1 MRSRIYAGT
10 LRHKRLLGVEHGF
23 DYGLHMYALDLDDLD
38 ELAGSCSLFGHNRV
52 RPLALHDRDYLF
64 PGDSPLREK
73 VLRALRENGIGE
85 EPARVVLLTALR
97 QFHYVFNPASFFY
110 CFDASE
116 RLFCVLAQVNNTFG
130 ETHLYVLTP
139 HPDTGRFGAPK
150 AFHVSPF
157 FPREGRYE
165 FEFSA
170 LDDDMRVAITYVLG
184 DGPAL
189 TASFSGVSSPVT
201 CANLARLLLRHPL
214 RAAATFPRILAQA
227 ARLYFRK
234 KRPVFPKPEPAS
246 AMTIR
251 QAPPTVADR
260 VGRAALTGFLRRLDH
275 GRLTMTLPDGGRET
289 FGPDDGGPRVELAV
303 HRPRF
308 FQRTLF
314 SGDIGFGEAYADG
327 DWTAPDLTG
336 LLRLLA
342 LREET
347 LNDRRFLPALAGR
360 TLNFLSHLRRPNTV
374 SGSRR
379 NITEHYDLGNE
390 FYRLFLD
397 RTMSYSSGIFQRD
410 GDSLEQ
416 AQQNKM
422 GAVLEMAGI
431 GPGDH
436 VLEIGCGWGG
446 FALEAVR
453 RTGCRLTG
461 ITISAEQYRLARERV
476 REAGLDDRID
486 IRLEDYRHVQ
496 GVFSRIVSIEMLEAV
511 GHGNLPEYFEAV
523 DRLLAPGGRAVI
535 QVITM
540 PDRKYDAYRRGSD
553 WIRKHIFPGGH
564 LPSLGAMV
572 AAMSA
577 RTRLGPTRL
586 DDIGLHYARTLRL
599 WREAL
604 LARRADVLAQGFD
617 ETFLRKWEYYFS
629 YCEAGFLC
637 RTVRNYQMQ
646 LSRMGEPDAGGG
658 V

>member
-1 MRSRIYAGT
+1 MHSRIYSGA
-10 LRHKRLLGVEHGF
+10 LRHERLYKVRHAF
-23 DYGLHMYALDLDDLD
+23 DYGLHMYALDLDELD
-38 ELAGSCSLFGHNRV
+38 ELDGACLLFGHNRV
-52 RPLALHDRDYLF
+52 RPLALHDRDYLY
-64 PGDSPLREK
+64 PGDAPLRVK
-73 VLRALRENGIGE
+73 VLRALRENGVGGD
-85 EPARVVLLTALR
+85 PARVVLLTALR

-110 CFDASE
+110 CLDASG
-116 RLFCVLAQVNNTFG
+116 RIFCVLTQVNNTFG

-139 HPDTGRFGAPK
+139 DAETGRFGTDK

-157 FPREGRYE
+157 FPRKGRYE
-165 FEFSA
+165 FEFST
-170 LDDDMRVAITYVLG
+170 LGDEMRVAITYILE

-189 TASFSGVSSPVT
+189 TASFTGAARAVT
-201 CANLARLLLRHPL
+201 CANLAGLLLRHPL

-227 ARLYFRK
+227 ARLYFGK
-234 KRPVFPKPEPAS
+234 KRPVFPKPDPAS
-246 AMTIR
+246 PMTIR
-251 QAPPTVADR
+251 QAPPMVADR
-260 VGRAALTGFLRRLDH
+260 VGRAAVTAFLRRLDH
-275 GRLTMTLPDGGRET
+275 GRLTMPLPDGGQET

-308 FQRTLF
+308 FRRTLF
-314 SGDIGFGEAYADG
+314 SGDIGFGEAFADG
-327 DWTAPDLTG
+327 DWTTPDLTG

-360 TLNFLSHLRRPNTV
+360 TLNFLAHLRRPNTV

-397 RTMSYSSGIFQRD
+397 RTMSYSGGIFLDD
-410 GDSLEQ
+410 GDSLER
-416 AQQNKM
+416 AQLNKM
-422 GAVLEMAGI
+422 DSALEMAGI
-431 GPGDH
+431 GPDDH

-461 ITISAEQYRLARERV
+461 ITISAEQHRLATERV
-476 REAGLDDRID
+476 REAGLEDRID

-511 GHGNLPEYFEAV
+511 GHVNLPAYFEAI

-586 DDIGLHYARTLRL
+586 DDIGPHYARTLRM

-604 LARRADVLAQGFD
+604 LARRAEVLAQGFD
-617 ETFLRKWEYYFS
+617 EAFLRKWEYYFS

-646 LSRMGEPDAGGG
+646 LSRMGEPDARGGE
-658 V
+658 

>member
-1 MRSRIYAGT
+1 M
-10 LRHKRLLGVEHGF
+10 
-23 DYGLHMYALDLDDLD
+23 
-38 ELAGSCSLFGHNRV
+38 
-52 RPLALHDRDYLF
+52 
-64 PGDSPLREK
+64 
-73 VLRALRENGIGE
+73 
-85 EPARVVLLTALR
+85 
-97 QFHYVFNPASFFY
+97 
-110 CFDASE
+110 
-116 RLFCVLAQVNNTFG
+116 
-130 ETHLYVLTP
+130 
-139 HPDTGRFGAPK
+139 
-150 AFHVSPF
+150 
-157 FPREGRYE
+157 
-165 FEFSA
+165 
-170 LDDDMRVAITYVLG
+170 
-184 DGPAL
+184 
-189 TASFSGVSSPVT
+189 
-201 CANLARLLLRHPL
+201 LLRHPL
-214 RAAATFPRILAQA
+214 RPAATFPRILAQA
-227 ARLYFRK
+227 ARLYFGK
-234 KRPVFPKPEPAS
+234 KRPVFPKPDPAS

-260 VGRAALTGFLRRLDH
+260 VGRAAVTAFLRRLDH
-275 GRLTMTLPDGGRET
+275 GRLVMTLPDGGREA

-308 FQRTLF
+308 FRRTLF
-314 SGDIGFGEAYADG
+314 SGDIGFGESFADG
-327 DWTAPDLTG
+327 DWISPDLTG

-342 LREET
+342 LREDT

-360 TLNFLSHLRRPNTV
+360 TLNFLAHLRRPNTV

-397 RTMSYSSGIFQRD
+397 RTMSYSGGIFLD
-410 GDSLEQ
+410 EGDSLER
-416 AQQNKM
+416 AQLNKM
-422 GAVLEMAGI
+422 DAVLEMAGI
-431 GPGDH
+431 GPDDH

-461 ITISAEQYRLARERV
+461 ITISAEQHRLARERV
-476 REAGLDDRID
+476 REAGLGERID
-486 IRLEDYRHVQ
+486 IRLEDYRHVR

-511 GHGNLPEYFEAV
+511 GHVNLPAYFEAI

-553 WIRKHIFPGGH
+553 WIRKHVFPGGH

-577 RTRLGPTRL
+577 RTRLGPSRL
-586 DDIGLHYARTLRL
+586 EDIGLHYARTLRL

-617 ETFLRKWEYYFS
+617 EAFLRKWEYYFC

-658 V
+658 K

>member
-38 ELAGSCSLFGHNRV
+38 ELDGACRLFGHNRV

-139 HPDTGRFGAPK
+139 HPDTGRFGTPK

-170 LDDDMRVAITYVLG
+170 LGDDMRVAITYVLG

-189 TASFSGVSSPVT
+189 TASFSGVSRPVT

-260 VGRAALTGFLRRLDH
+260 VGRAAVTAFLRRLDH

-289 FGPDDGGPRVELAV
+289 FGPDEGGPRVELAV

-360 TLNFLSHLRRPNTV
+360 TLNFLAHLRRPNTV

-461 ITISAEQYRLARERV
+461 ITISAEQHRLATQRV

-617 ETFLRKWEYYFS
+617 ETFLHKWEYYFS

>member
-1 MRSRIYAGT
+1 MHSRIYAGT
-10 LRHKRLLGVEHGF
+10 LRHERLHGVRHAF
-23 DYGLHMYALDLDDLD
+23 DYGLHMYALDLDELD
-38 ELAGSCSLFGHNRV
+38 ELDGACLLFGHNRV
-52 RPLALHDRDYLF
+52 RPLALHDRDYLY
-64 PGDSPLREK
+64 PGDAPLRMK
-73 VLRALRENGIGE
+73 VLRALRENGVGGD
-85 EPARVVLLTALR
+85 PARVVLLTALR

-110 CFDASE
+110 CLDASD
-116 RLFCVLAQVNNTFG
+116 RLYCVLAQVNNTFG

-139 HPDTGRFGAPK
+139 DAETGRFGTDK

-157 FPREGRYE
+157 FPRKGGYE

-170 LDDDMRVAITYVLG
+170 LGDEMRVAITYILEG
-184 DGPAL
+184 GPAL
-189 TASFSGVSSPVT
+189 TASFTGAARTMT
-201 CANLARLLLRHPL
+201 CANLAGLLLRHPL
-214 RAAATFPRILAQA
+214 RPAATFPRILAQA
-227 ARLYFRK
+227 ARLYFGK
-234 KRPVFPKPEPAS
+234 KRPVFPKPDPAS

-251 QAPPTVADR
+251 QAPPTAADR
-260 VGRAALTGFLRRLDH
+260 VGRAAVTAFLRRLDH
-275 GRLTMTLPDGGRET
+275 GRLTMTMPDGGQEA

-308 FQRTLF
+308 FRRTLF

-342 LREET
+342 LREDT

-360 TLNFLSHLRRPNTV
+360 TLNFLAHLRRPNTV

-390 FYRLFLD
+390 FYRHFLD
-397 RTMSYSSGIFQRD
+397 RTMSYSGGIFLDD
-410 GDSLEQ
+410 GDSLER
-416 AQQNKM
+416 AQLNKM
-422 GAVLEMAGI
+422 DAVLEMAGI
-431 GPGDH
+431 GPDDH

-461 ITISAEQYRLARERV
+461 ITISAEQHRLARERV
-476 REAGLDDRID
+476 REAGLGDRID
-486 IRLEDYRHVQ
+486 IRLEDYRHIR
-496 GVFSRIVSIEMLEAV
+496 GVFSQVVSIEMLEAV
-511 GHGNLPEYFEAV
+511 GHVNLPAYFEAI

-540 PDRKYDAYRRGSD
+540 PDRKYAAYRRGSD
-553 WIRKHIFPGGH
+553 WIRKHVFPGGH
-564 LPSLGAMV
+564 LPSLGAMIG
-572 AAMSA
+572 AMSS
-577 RTRLGPTRL
+577 RTRLGITRL

-604 LARRADVLAQGFD
+604 LASRGEIMVLGFD

-637 RTVRNYQMQ
+637 RTVRNYQMR
-646 LSRMGEPDAGGG
+646 LSRMGEAVEGGRP
-658 V
+658 

>member
-38 ELAGSCSLFGHNRV
+38 ELDCACRLFGHNRV

-139 HPDTGRFGAPK
+139 HPDTGRFGTPK

-170 LDDDMRVAITYVLG
+170 LGDDMRVAITYVLG

-189 TASFSGVSSPVT
+189 TASFSGVSRPVT

-260 VGRAALTGFLRRLDH
+260 VGRAAVTAFLRRLDH

-289 FGPDDGGPRVELAV
+289 FGPDEGGPRVELAV

-360 TLNFLSHLRRPNTV
+360 TLNFLAHLRRPNTV

-461 ITISAEQYRLARERV
+461 ITISAEQHRLATQRV
-476 REAGLDDRID
+476 REASLDDRID